1 MSKLGFFLF
10 RFFLFVFVFHRVS
23 VSTNHFL
30 HFKIRIS
37 LSVEERLA
45 KCGGERDGG
54 SGDTPKI
61 SRGLEVERKR
71 KKEKKNDDLQSH
83 FSTLLLRAGLPA
95 SLCISFPCPET
106 GSVTSLIRSPR
117 WVPSLERG
125 RVVVARREATRD
137 AGSLVDGRRSD
148 DNDDDDRNCRGLRER
163 AAASKPAAEFAAAA
177 ERQGR

>member
-1 MSKLGFFLF
+1 MCQFQQTTFCILKFG
-10 RFFLFVFVFHRVS
+10 
-23 VSTNHFL
+23 
-30 HFKIRIS
+30 S
-37 LSVEERLA
+37 LSLLKSGWRSVGGRETGGAATLRRSLAVSRLS
-45 KCGGERDGG
+45 EN
-54 SGDTPKI
+54 
-61 SRGLEVERKR
+61 ERK
-71 KKEKKNDDLQSH
+71 KKNDDLQSH

-117 WVPSLERG
+117 WDPSLERG